1 MLHFNV
7 GVCRSPNFE
16 SMASGGHPH
25 PTLTMHPSY
34 SGEEASSSSPLAVW
48 TAQVPALSA
57 NGINGSDL
65 CWQMVENGQQAVQLQ
80 RRRNGQKLFH
90 LGRTLLL
97 KHLPRDVNEHEIR
110 DMLSARGLKSSSVT
124 LSPCGSGPN
133 WARAVPLN
141 AESQPD
147 FWEEWKQLC
156 VRDKLDACTIR
167 GHKISLSPSP
177 TENLLCVARLPRDLL
192 DDEFKE
198 LVSSYGPVRRC
209 FLLYSDKT
217 GESKGYGFVE
227 YQSRDCGQRVRSQLD
242 GRMYEGQALAC
253 DWLDTSIV
261 TVAGLHSK
269 LLYVDCLPGGFRD
282 MSQFRTLFSQVAN
295 PPYCQIALKGGAPQ
309 DWGLV
314 EFSQAQEAEDTLRVL
329 DGKLFHNSPIRVAFF
344 IPGVRAINIYMKL
357 LNDTCQNKGKAA
369 LLPEPPSDTVFHQLQ
384 NLTKQNPAFVHSL
397 QNIILTQIQHLNNPA
412 NSTGNSGNCPGASSA
427 GTHNGAQ
434 RAQSGHQQ
442 SGHQQQ
448 QASNAS
454 LAASA
459 QAALSMLLAAQQ
471 TTQPSPAG
479 STSSN
484 GSRSNLSHVSPPPPP
499 PPQLQQGPPSCSQPP
514 PAAGGGSSSRMI
526 QSQYG
531 NGYRPATGQA
541 QQHQQQQQQ
550 QQQTFPCGL
559 MEAPPLNINVPP
571 PPFLYHRPPEPTRP
585 LPPPPPPPPPPMQM
599 QEPAAVNNLQQT
611 LSALLG
617 TLSTAVQSLSPN
629 SSVPPL
635 TQQQTAAGALLG
647 LLLQM
652 VQQPN
657 NSPLQQQP
665 SPLAPLSL
673 ATLNH
678 DTNASYSNLGGL
690 LTTAPPGGP
699 YANYLPPPSLNH
711 SPSSS
716 SCQSSLSSTSSLGA
730 STNVGTWN
738 HILGQVRSLGSG
750 GPSSLGSAG
759 SRGSSPTSS
768 SSPSTSP
775 ARGTAICVGN
785 NNNNFATPI
794 QQQGT
799 KRKYNNHV
807 LPSPEPSPEAGYIGQ
822 HSQGLGGHYADS
834 YFKRKK
840 RN

>member
-1 MLHFNV
+1 
-7 GVCRSPNFE
+7 
-16 SMASGGHPH
+16 MASGGHPH
-25 PTLTMHPSY
+25 ATLTMPSQSY
-34 SGEEASSSSPLAVW
+34 SGEDQSSSNSTSPLAVW

-57 NGINGSDL
+57 GGVVVNGPSDL
-65 CWQMVENGQQAVQLQ
+65 CWQMVESGQQAVQLR
-80 RRRNGQKLFH
+80 RRRNSQKLFH
-90 LGRTLLL
+90 FGRTLLL

-133 WARAVPLN
+133 WARAAPVN

-156 VRDKLDACTIR
+156 IRDKLDACTIR

-227 YQSRDCGQRVRSQLD
+227 YQSKDCGQRARAQLD
-242 GRMYEGQALAC
+242 GRIYEGQALAC

-261 TVAGLHSK
+261 TLAGLHSK

-357 LNDTCQNKGKAA
+357 LNDTCQNKGRAA

-412 NSTGNSGNCPGASSA
+412 NSTSSGNSSNTSGAA
-427 GTHNGAQ
+427 LTGAQ
-434 RAQSGHQQ
+434 RAQSGHHQQ
-442 SGHQQQ
+442 SGQHHHHQQQ

-479 STSSN
+479 SCSSS
-484 GSRSNLSHVSPPPPP
+484 GSSGSLSHVSPPP
-499 PPQLQQGPPSCSQPP
+499 QQQQQQQQGPNSCSQPP
-514 PAAGGGSSSRMI
+514 PAAAGNSRMI

-531 NGYRPATGQA
+531 NSYRPATSTTQA
-541 QQHQQQQQQ
+541 QQQQQQQQQQQHQQ

-585 LPPPPPPPPPPMQM
+585 LPPPPPPPPPMQM

-629 SSVPPL
+629 SSAPPL

-657 NSPLQQQP
+657 NSPPQQQQQQP

-673 ATLNH
+673 TTLNH
-678 DTNASYSNLGGL
+678 DTNASYGNLGGL

-785 NNNNFATPI
+785 NNNFATPI

-799 KRKYNNHV
+799 KRKYSNHV